1 MALPKIKENVVENQS
16 ICICQNQNIVS
27 DTVDCSHKS
36 CAIKAYHLSCL
47 GIEVQPKGKWFC
59 PYCVRKKLEG
69 RSQNRHF

>member
-47 GIEVQPKGKWFC
+47 GIEVCLRDSGF
-59 PYCVRKKLEG
+59 V
-69 RSQNRHF
+69 HTV